1 MQAHYRDSSN
11 CCSGQELGW
20 LIIRGYVIKADAERN
35 ESKVELAFMPPS
47 HPSSSSFEVPVIGV
61 DATPRRDRAP
71 SFLGNTACMLLATA
85 AVAADRPAVVDG
97 DQTISYADLAARSLA
112 IASGLQRAGIEPGD
126 RVAVLLQRGSDAAA
140 AFFGVLASGAITVT
154 VNESLRPRQIEY
166 ILRHAEA
173 AALVTSADMLA
184 RLSRTLETTA
194 RILDVEAIPSS
205 GNVEP
210 VPRVGSDVA
219 QIIYTSGST
228 GLPKGVTVSHGN
240 LWAGMRAVV
249 HYVGINDNDRVA
261 SLLPFSFDY
270 GLNQLLCCAGTGA
283 TLVVERSPIP
293 HRILEMLRA
302 GEVTVLP
309 AVPPLWL
316 QLLTVQAF
324 RDRYLPSLRVMT
336 NTGGR
341 LPVDA
346 VRTLRRCQPHADLVL
361 MYGLTEA
368 FRSTYLMPG
377 LVDRKPGAIG
387 RAIPGAEILV
397 LDEKLEPC
405 KPGETGQLV
414 HRGATVA
421 LGYWRDPEATSKV
434 FRPHPLRPP
443 GTPDSERVVFS
454 GDLVYQDEE
463 GDLFFVSREDKL
475 IKTLGYRVSPDEVAD
490 VLYASGEVVEAL
502 VASEPDDV
510 RGARIVAYVVLA
522 DGGQLDR
529 LKTFCASELPRYMQ
543 PSRIEVRSALSRT
556 PSGKHDPAATAERLD
571 DRT

>member
-1 MQAHYRDSSN
+1 M
-11 CCSGQELGW
+11 
-20 LIIRGYVIKADAERN
+20 
-35 ESKVELAFMPPS
+35 
-47 HPSSSSFEVPVIGV
+47 SSSIPRVDMLGAGRDTGCHDQVP
-61 DATPRRDRAP
+61 R
-71 SFLGNTACMLLATA
+71 FLGNAAHMLLTTA
-85 AVAADRPAVVDG
+85 AAVPEQTAVISDRI
-97 DQTISYADLAARSLA
+97 TRYRDLAARSLA
-112 IASGLQRAGIEPGD
+112 IASTLRDARVEPGD

-140 AFFGVLASGAITVT
+140 ALFGVLASGAIAVT

-166 ILRHAEA
+166 ILRHADA
-173 AALVTSADMLA
+173 TALLTSTGLTG
-184 RLSRTLETTA
+184 RLPRTLETPT
-194 RILDVEAIPSS
+194 RMLDVKDISATGSF
-205 GNVEP
+205 EP
-210 VPRVGSDVA
+210 VPRVGADVA

-228 GLPKGVTVSHGN
+228 GLPKGVAISHGN
-240 LWAGMRAVV
+240 LWAGMSAVV
-249 HYVGINDNDRVA
+249 HYLGINRDDRIA

-270 GLNQLLCCAGTGA
+270 GLNQLLCCASTGA
-283 TLVVERSPIP
+283 ALIVERSPIP
-293 HRILEMLRA
+293 RRIVETLRSR
-302 GEVTVLP
+302 EVTVLP

-316 QLLTVQAF
+316 QLLAAEAF
-324 RDRYLPSLRVMT
+324 RDQRLPSLRVMT

-346 VRTLRRCQPHADLVL
+346 VRRLRHCQPHANLVL

-368 FRSTYLMPG
+368 FRSTYLTPRA
-377 LVDRKPGAIG
+377 VDRKPSSIG
-387 RAIPGAEILV
+387 QAIPGAEILV
-397 LDEKLEPC
+397 LNEKLERC

-421 LGYWRDPEATSKV
+421 LGYWNDPKATSKV

-475 IKTLGYRVSPDEVAD
+475 IKTLGYRVSPDEIAE

-502 VASEPDDV
+502 VTDEPDEL

-522 DGGQLDR
+522 YDGQLER
-529 LKTFCASELPRYMQ
+529 LETFCARELPRYMQ
-543 PSRIEVRSALSRT
+543 PSRIEVRSALGRT
-556 PSGKHDPAATAERLD
+556 PSGKHDPVATVGRID